1 MPPPECHLRPSSPE
15 FLKVG
20 PIVLL
25 FTFYVNIILN
35 IQNNC
40 KKKSKLLPLEFNIIP
55 EVLVREAGQEK
66 KKDIH
71 IRKQKMYL
79 YLQIT

>member
-1 MPPPECHLRPSSPE
+1 MPPPECHLRPSPPE

-40 KKKSKLLPLEFNIIP
+40 KKKSKLLPLVLNIIP

-66 KKDIH
+66 KKTSILENKKS
-71 IRKQKMYL
+71 ISICR
-79 YLQIT
+79 

>member
-1 MPPPECHLRPSSPE
+1 MPPPECHLRPSPPE

-25 FTFYVNIILN
+25 FTFYVNIILD
-35 IQNNC
+35 IQNSC
-40 KKKSKLLPLEFNIIP
+40 KKKSKLLPLVFNIIL

-66 KKDIH
+66 KRHPD
-71 IRKQKMYL
+71 
-79 YLQIT
+79 